1 MRRNFLYIT
10 FGFCFLGRILGAEVE
25 GRVDVP
31 GRSTTPVVNLRY
43 QIVSKDG
50 VLSTNPSLGVVYLEG
65 SFPEAPVTPV
75 AEIRQEKLGF
85 VPALLPVRVG
95 TKVIFP
101 NVDPYYH
108 NVFSFSAT
116 KRFDLGRYKPED
128 QPQPHIIFDKPG
140 FVALRCDIH
149 EHMRAVVLILDTPH
163 FVTTDSSGSFRLS
176 GLPEGRYTLK
186 VWLDTKT
193 TLSKVVDLREAVV
206 ARVNFP

>member
-1 MRRNFLYIT
+1 MHRNILFIAC
-10 FGFCFLGRILGAEVE
+10 GFCAISRIIGAEVE

-31 GRSTTPVVNLRY
+31 GRTTTPVVNLRY

-65 SFPEAPVTPV
+65 SFPEALVTPE

-85 VPALLPVRVG
+85 VPALLPVRKG

-101 NVDPYYH
+101 NLDPYYH

-149 EHMRAVVLILDTPH
+149 EHMRAVVLVLDTPH

-193 TLSKVVDLREAVV
+193 TLSKVVDLQEGVV